1 MTHLFWTEAVFA
13 ALLSGGALEYSESMT
28 VKSEAACSLTSN
40 ASGNKSQLCFKPT
53 PQWRPMEISD
63 LRQKKKKSPLKSF
76 GFALFFLSSEVSL
89 CTEIVSFLTLIV
101 QSVSQSMS
109 DVSIKKNVF

>member
-1 MTHLFWTEAVFA
+1 MEAD
-13 ALLSGGALEYSESMT
+13 
-28 VKSEAACSLTSN
+28 
-40 ASGNKSQLCFKPT
+40 GNFRFKT
-53 PQWRPMEISD
+53 
-63 LRQKKKKSPLKSF
+63 KKKKSPLKSF

-109 DVSIKKNVF
+109 DVGIKKKRVLMYDVANKQSMVLQIKHETF